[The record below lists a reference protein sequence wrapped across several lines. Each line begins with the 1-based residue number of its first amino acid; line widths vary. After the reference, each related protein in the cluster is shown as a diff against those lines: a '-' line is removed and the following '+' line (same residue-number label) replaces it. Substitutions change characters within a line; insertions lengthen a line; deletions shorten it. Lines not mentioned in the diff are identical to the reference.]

1 MDESEIVL
9 KAVVDINLPKFL
21 KMDIPLFS
29 NILIDL
35 FPAVKKPESNLGILK
50 DSIDKTILALNY
62 YPENS
67 FIEKIYQLF
76 DTMTVRHGLM
86 LVGPTGSGK
95 SANYKVLM
103 KAINDVA
110 LDVFT
115 ASKEDLEANP

>member
-1 MDESEIVL
+1 
-9 KAVVDINLPKFL
+9 
-21 KMDIPLFS
+21 
-29 NILIDL
+29 
-35 FPAVKKPESNLGILK
+35 
-50 DSIDKTILALNY
+50 
-62 YPENS
+62 
-67 FIEKIYQLF
+67 
-76 DTMTVRHGLM
+76 MTVRHGLM